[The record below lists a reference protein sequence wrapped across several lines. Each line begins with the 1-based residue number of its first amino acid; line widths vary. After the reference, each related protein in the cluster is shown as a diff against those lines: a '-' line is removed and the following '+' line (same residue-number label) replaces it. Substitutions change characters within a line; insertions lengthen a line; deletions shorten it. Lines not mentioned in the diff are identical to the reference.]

1 MCFIRLKSIAKSYS
15 LGKQSVTALR
25 KINIEIQRGEFLS
38 ITGNSGS
45 GKTTLM
51 NIIGCLDTPDSGSY
65 LLCGENVSHYSQEE
79 LSVLRN
85 RTIGFVFQSFHLI
98 PTLTALE
105 NVELPL
111 TYCGISKS
119 KRVVLA
125 KEALYNVGLEKR
137 MNHFPQQLSGGQ
149 QQRTAIA
156 RAIVNNPDLLLAD
169 EPTGNLDQKA
179 GQQIVSMLAQ
189 LNRMGKTVIL
199 ITHDTKLANSTSRR
213 IEIQDGMIFS
223 DSSNI
228 ITPYPC
234 VS

>member
-1 MCFIRLKSIAKSYS
+1 MCLIHLKNIAKSYLIS
-15 LGKQSVTALR
+15 KQSVPALR
-25 KINIEIQRGEFLS
+25 EIDLKIQKGEFLS

-65 LLCGENVSHYSQEE
+65 LLCGENVSHYSHEE
-79 LSVLRN
+79 LSILRN

-111 TYCGISKS
+111 TYRGVSKS
-119 KRVVLA
+119 KRVTLA

-169 EPTGNLDQKA
+169 EPTGNLDPRA
-179 GQQIVSMLAQ
+179 GQQIVSMLVQ
-189 LNRMGKTVIL
+189 LHKQGKTVIL
-199 ITHDTKLANSTSRR
+199 ITHDTKLANSTNRR

-223 DSSNI
+223 DLSNI
-228 ITPYPC
+228 ITSYPC